1 MKLYNLSS
9 KLDFGEY
16 KGRTLKDV
24 FMKDPEFIE
33 TCILDNPTFCFSEST
48 LEKLEDIHPE
58 FTFSDEAIERL
69 EEKYEIYEE
78 EENEFDEMENF
89 TNEDLKNFGIMDDNN
104 EDDYDDLGG
113 SGGGSFYDDTD
124 RYGY

>member
-16 KGRTLKDV
+16 KGQTLKDV
-24 FMKDPEFIE
+24 FMKDPDYVES
-33 TCILDNPTFCFSEST
+33 CILDIPTFCFSDST
-48 LEKLEDIHPE
+48 LEKLEDMHPG
-58 FTFSDEAIERL
+58 FTFSDEAVERL
-69 EEKYEIYEE
+69 GEKYEVYEE

-89 TNEDLKNFGIMDDNN
+89 TNDDLKNFGIMDDNI

-113 SGGGSFYDDTD
+113 GGGGFYDDTD